1 VADVLDDPDIS
12 IVIELIGGLE
22 PARSFILQALEK
34 GKHVVT
40 ANKALLA
47 HKGDELF
54 QKAAE
59 TQLDIGFE
67 ASVCGGIPVILTL
80 RQGVVANEIT
90 SMIGILNGTSNFI
103 LSRMTTEGWTYPRAL
118 KEAQD
123 RGFAEADPTLDV
135 EGLDAAHKL
144 SILMNLAYGA
154 PLDSPGLFVEGI
166 TRIGA
171 MDIAFA
177 HEFGFCIKLLAI
189 CRKKGERLEARVHP
203 TMIPQNH
210 MLANVQEAYNAV
222 LISGG
227 FVGDILLYGQGA
239 GMMPT
244 GSAVVSDLVNIG
256 RNIHKGIT
264 RRIPPTFSFKEFQG
278 KGLTV
283 QSVLEVVTKYY
294 IRFSALDQPGV
305 LSTIAGILGKHQ
317 ISIASVIQKGREEG
331 GAVPI
336 VMMTHEA
343 EESAVQEAIQEIDHL
358 PVIKDRTVIVRVE
371 G

>member
-1 VADVLDDPDIS
+1 
-12 IVIELIGGLE
+12 
-22 PARSFILQALEK
+22 
-34 GKHVVT
+34 
-40 ANKALLA
+40 
-47 HKGDELF
+47 
-54 QKAAE
+54 
-59 TQLDIGFE
+59 
-67 ASVCGGIPVILTL
+67 
-80 RQGVVANEIT
+80 
-90 SMIGILNGTSNFI
+90 
-103 LSRMTTEGWTYPRAL
+103 
-118 KEAQD
+118 
-123 RGFAEADPTLDV
+123 
-135 EGLDAAHKL
+135 
-144 SILMNLAYGA
+144 
-154 PLDSPGLFVEGI
+154 
-166 TRIGA
+166 
-171 MDIAFA
+171 
-177 HEFGFCIKLLAI
+177 
-189 CRKKGERLEARVHP
+189 
-203 TMIPQNH
+203 
-210 MLANVQEAYNAV
+210 
-222 LISGG
+222 
-227 FVGDILLYGQGA
+227 
-239 GMMPT
+239 MPT